1 MTNSA
6 SPAHINARTIQQR
19 HESRIARAESD
30 FIFDLLF
37 IALDGEFIRPSI
49 RKSLVDA
56 IWSTMDGDVP
66 DINKRLC
73 GTSDKEFVLSDERD
87 LNYED
92 EREILTLQEI
102 KILRWSEARLEPS
115 WKLIYITLVA
125 MRIFIGAESKK
136 VGTYRCIAYDKI
148 IMPAIPVSMSLREN
162 LGVSQDEVPAW
173 ADIVCAMLRATGRS
187 NPDKRMERLLVYALV
202 SLLHEITAARLHADN
217 TSKYFDDRCGEII
230 ERMNGIVSTIPEEDL
245 ALWENARS
253 IAANGGGN
261 SRASGSAVSGGG
273 LNKKKAPA
281 LVHPAPR
288 IKSRSP
294 RPKWG

>member
-1 MTNSA
+1 MTNNA
-6 SPAHINARTIQQR
+6 SPSNISARTIQQR

-30 FIFDLLF
+30 FIFDLMF

-125 MRIFIGAESKK
+125 MRIFIGAESKRI
-136 VGTYRCIAYDKI
+136 GTYRCIAYDKI
-148 IMPAIPVSMSLREN
+148 IMPAIPVSMALREN
-162 LGVSQDEVPAW
+162 LGVSRDDVPAW

-187 NPDKRMERLLVYALV
+187 NPEKKMERLLVYALV
-202 SLLHEITAARLHADN
+202 SLLHADN

-230 ERMNGIVSTIPEEDL
+230 ERMNGIVSTIPEKDL

-253 IAANGGGN
+253 IGARGAGN
-261 SRASGSAVSGGG
+261 SGSSGSTVSAGG